1 MTESHEQDSLEGGR
15 RGRSDIIDIEE
26 EMKRSYLD
34 YSMSVIVS
42 RALPDVRDGLKPVH
56 RRILYSMY
64 EQNLTHR
71 RPYRK
76 SATVVGDVLGKYHP
90 HGDSAVY
97 DSMVRMAQD
106 FSLLHPLVDGQGN
119 FGSIDGDP
127 AAAYRYTEA
136 RMSRIGEEML
146 RDIDKETVDMV
157 PNFDDRLK
165 EPSILPSGFPNLL
178 VNGSSGIA
186 VGMAT
191 NIPPHNLREVVEACC
206 RMIQDPDIADSELFS
221 IVKGPD
227 FPTGGII
234 TGIKGIRDCYRSGR
248 GSIRV
253 RGKVEIEETP
263 RGREAIVVTEIPYQV
278 NKTKFIENIADL
290 VKRKKIISIADLRDE
305 SDREGMRIVIELK
318 KDVMSEVVLNQLY
331 KHTNLARTFGA
342 NCLALC
348 RGTPRRLTLRDF
360 LVHYIEHRHD
370 VIRRRIAFDLD
381 KTEARAHI
389 VEGLLKAQDAIDE
402 VIKVIRAS
410 GSSDE
415 AKPELMERFGFTE
428 VQAQAILDMRLRRLT
443 GLERQELESEY
454 RELQELLA
462 RLRELAASRSL
473 RMEVVSGELMEVA
486 EQYGRERR
494 TVIEPHAPGELNME
508 DLIPDDEMVI
518 TVSREG
524 YIKRLSSDT
533 YKAQHRG
540 GKGITGA
547 TTKEEDALDQLFV
560 ATNHSYILFFT
571 NQGRCYWL
579 KVYRIP
585 EVGRTSKGKAIVNLM
600 DLEPEERPV
609 ASVCVKEFDE
619 DRFILMATSNGL
631 VKKTPLSSY
640 SHPRRN
646 GIWAIKLDDDAELV
660 SAELTSGTSRVFLA
674 LASGKANRFA
684 EEEVRPMG
692 RHTRGVRGIR
702 VDPGDRLVGMV
713 VMEEPGSLLTITS
726 GGFGKR
732 THSEE
737 YRLTHRGS
745 SGVINIRN
753 IDRNGPVIS
762 IMKVSGEDEL
772 ILISALGMIIR
783 LPVRQIRE
791 MGRSTMGVRL
801 MNLPEDDRV
810 VDAAIV
816 SPGDDSRGEEGEEED
831 DRQEEREQ

>member
-1 MTESHEQDSLEGGR
+1 MIERVEGDQLSSSHNVK
-15 RGRSDIIDIEE
+15 SDVIDIEE
-26 EMKRSYLD
+26 EMKRSYMD

-64 EQNLTHR
+64 EQKLTHKR
-71 RPYRK
+71 GYRK

-97 DSMVRMAQD
+97 DAMVRMAQD

-136 RMSRIGEEML
+136 RMSRIGSEML
-146 RDIDKETVDMV
+146 RDIDKETVNMV

-165 EPSILPSGFPNLL
+165 EPSILPSGIPNLL

-191 NIPPHNLREVVEACC
+191 NIPPHNLREIVSACC
-206 RMIQDPDIADSELFS
+206 RIIENPDLTEEELFS

-234 TGIKGIRDCYRSGR
+234 TGTRGIRDCYTTGK
-248 GSIRV
+248 GSIPV
-253 RGKVEIEETP
+253 RGRVCIEEAP
-263 RGREAIVVTEIPYQV
+263 RGREAIIVTEIPYQV
-278 NKTKFIENIADL
+278 NKTRLIENIAEL
-290 VKRKKIISIADLRDE
+290 VKLKKIVSIADLRDE
-305 SDREGMRIVIELK
+305 SDRDGMRIVIVLK
-318 KDVMSEVVLNQLY
+318 NDALSDVVLNQLY
-331 KHTNLARTFGA
+331 KHTSLAKTFGA

-348 RGTPRRLTLRDF
+348 NGKPLRLTLRNF
-360 LVHYIEHRHD
+360 LDYYIEHRHD
-370 VIRRRIAFDLD
+370 VIEKRVIFDLA
-381 KTEARAHI
+381 KAEARTHI
-389 VEGLLKAQDAIDE
+389 VEGLLKAQDSIEE
-402 VIKVIRAS
+402 VIRVIRES
-410 GSSDE
+410 GDSDE
-415 AKPELMERFGFTE
+415 ARSGLMDGFGFTE
-428 VQAQAILDMRLRRLT
+428 IQAQAILDMRLRRLT
-443 GLERQELESEY
+443 GLERDELEKEY
-454 RELQELLA
+454 GELKILLAELREFSASRSKRMKIVADELLA
-462 RLRELAASRSL
+462 
-473 RMEVVSGELMEVA
+473 VA
-486 EQYGRERR
+486 DEYGRERK
-494 TVIEPHAPGELNME
+494 TEIMPYAPGEIDIE

-533 YKAQHRG
+533 YKIQHRG

-547 TTKEEDALDQLFV
+547 KTREEDSLEQIFV
-560 ATNHSYILFFT
+560 SSNHSYILFFT

-579 KVYRIP
+579 KVYKIP
-585 EVGRTSKGKAIVNLM
+585 EAGRISKGKAIVNLL

-609 ASVCVKEFDE
+609 ANVCVKEFDE

-631 VKKTPLSSY
+631 VKKTSLSSY

-646 GIWAIKLDDDAELV
+646 GIWAIKLDSNAELV
-660 SAELTSGTSRVFLA
+660 SAALTNGNGWIFLA
-674 LASGKANRFA
+674 LAGGKANSFS
-684 EEEVRPMG
+684 EKEIRPTG

-702 VDPGDRLVGMV
+702 VGKLDRLVGMV
-713 VMEEPGSLLTITS
+713 AMEKPGSLLTVTE
-726 GGFGKR
+726 GGYGKR
-732 THSEE
+732 TLSEE
-737 YRLTHRGS
+737 YRITHRGS
-745 SGVINIRN
+745 GGVINIRN

-762 IMKVSGEDEL
+762 IMQVSEKDEL

-783 LPVRQIRE
+783 LPIEQIRE

-801 MNLPEDDRV
+801 MNLPVEDSV

-816 SPGDDSRGEEGEEED
+816 HPGDDNADQGETE
-831 DRQEEREQ
+831 